1 MPRAEFVA
9 EAPTPEAPFAE
20 VGVLEFEA
28 IGVPWRIDTERPL
41 ADVVRRAVSARI
53 DGFDRAWSRFRS
65 DSLVAEI
72 ARVGGER
79 TLPREGAALLALY
92 RTLYDLTARRV
103 SPFVGSA
110 LEDLGY
116 GAGLGSGVGD
126 DRGAG
131 SLVSGASTSG
141 ARASTVPAWDDV
153 ASLDGDVLRTSAPVV
168 LDVGAAGKGLLVD
181 LVLEVLAD
189 HGVHDA
195 TVDASGDL
203 RVSGR
208 RRERVALEH
217 PFDPTRAIG
226 VVDVAGGALCASA
239 TNRRSWGD
247 GLHHVIDGLTG
258 RPVDSVVATWALA
271 PTTVVADAAATA
283 LFFVS
288 PAEVY
293 QATGAVGVRMF
304 STGRSERHRDFSG
317 ELFS

>member
-1 MPRAEFVA
+1 MPRAELLSEV
-9 EAPTPEAPFAE
+9 PTAAA
-20 VGVLEFEA
+20 GVHEFEA
-28 IGVPWRIDTERPL
+28 IGVPWRIDTQHPL
-41 ADVVRRAVSARI
+41 ADVAREAVVACT
-53 DGFDRAWSRFRS
+53 DAFDRAWSRFRT

-72 ARVGGER
+72 ARTSGER
-79 TLPREGAALLALY
+79 TLPPEGAGLLALY
-92 RTLYDLTARRV
+92 RTLYDLTAGRV
-103 SPFVGSA
+103 SPFVGAA

-116 GAGLGSGVGD
+116 GRRLGVASPASGSPGPP
-126 DRGAG
+126 G
-131 SLVSGASTSG
+131 SV
-141 ARASTVPAWDDV
+141 VPAWDDV
-153 ASLDGDVLRTSAPVV
+153 ASLDGDVLSTAAPVV

-226 VVDVAGGALCASA
+226 VVDVADGALCASA

-258 RPVDSVVATWALA
+258 RPVDSIVATWALA
-271 PTTVVADAAATA
+271 PTAAVADAAATA

-288 PAEVY
+288 PAEVHE
-293 QATGAVGVRMF
+293 ATGALGVRMF
-304 STGRSERHRDFSG
+304 STGRSERHRDFTG

>member
-1 MPRAEFVA
+1 MPRAELVC
-9 EAPTPEAPFAE
+9 EAPSSPA
-20 VGVLEFEA
+20 GVLEFEA
-28 IGVPWRIDTERPL
+28 IGVPWRIDTAQAL
-41 ADVVRRAVSARI
+41 ADVARAAVMARI
-53 DGFDRAWSRFRS
+53 DDFDRAWSRFRA

-72 ARVGGER
+72 ARAGGEW
-79 TLPREGAALLALY
+79 TLPREGVGLLALY
-92 RTLYDLTARRV
+92 RTLYDLTAGRV

-116 GAGLGSGVGD
+116 GSGLGLPSTAS
-126 DRGAG
+126 RSPTLA
-131 SLVSGASTSG
+131 SAASTASG
-141 ARASTVPAWDDV
+141 SPASGSPASAVPAWDDV

-189 HGVHDA
+189 HGVRDA

-203 RVSGR
+203 RVSGGH
-208 RRERVALEH
+208 RERVALEH

-226 VVDVAGGALCASA
+226 VVDVAAGALCASA

-271 PTTVVADAAATA
+271 PTAVVADAAATA

-288 PAEVY
+288 PAEVRE
-293 QATGAVGVRMF
+293 ATGAVGVRMF
-304 STGRSERHRDFSG
+304 STGRSERHRDFTG